1 MKKLLLIFFILYSA
15 TGFAQKITR
24 VNLLQSESFIGIKV
38 NGKNTQKVI
47 KPVFSQDNATLICD
61 SALFY
66 IEKNS
71 FDAFG
76 NVHINQADTINIY
89 SDLLNYNGNTK
100 QAILKNNVR
109 MIDKDAVLTTN
120 DLDYNMETKVG
131 HYYNGGKIVNGENT
145 LTSTN
150 GYYFSNSRDAYFRYN
165 VRVKSPEVLILSDT
179 LKYNTQNKIAYF
191 FGPTNI
197 YGKDD
202 TLYTENGQYN
212 TLTDQAAFGKRNL
225 YRQGSKSL
233 KGDSLFYDGKAGYG
247 RAVKNILFKDTAQK
261 IELRGDLGL
270 YRKKDESIEV
280 TKNAFVVIET
290 EKDSITKDSMY
301 LTADTLK
308 SRVLRKTELY
318 KLKIKNEEINTALI
332 AASEKKIDY
341 NDSLPTEN
349 QTQNPFGAQD
359 SLTKN
364 LVKDSLQKKAINDGL
379 AITKPTKT
387 DSVLVLKPLPQKQ
400 NLKPS
405 PININ
410 LVVLAPSIKTAI
422 PRLEIINKK
431 KLGIR
436 AIEAKTPNIIIAV
449 KAPLPPE
456 ATDTTKIRVLN
467 AYKKVKIFKSDLQAV
482 ADSAF
487 FSYGDSVLRIY
498 QKPMLWAQGSQIT
511 ADTMYLQ
518 MKHKKVDN
526 MDLIKNSI
534 IVNTEKD
541 SLTFNQVAGKKMKGY
556 FVKDKLDRVFVDGN
570 AESIYFPQDSAQ
582 KGSMLRTIAAR
593 MRIKFERDSLKEI
606 LWIRKPEVKVYPKE
620 KLTEE
625 LKTLANFSWKPKDR
639 PISKEQIIPSLRKT
653 LIKPSAKKTKTPMVK
668 PKVAAKK

>member
-1 MKKLLLIFFILYSA
+1 MFILNYV

-24 VNLLQSESFIGIKV
+24 VNLVQSESFIGMKV

-47 KPVFSQDNATLICD
+47 KPVFTQDNATLICD

-89 SDLLNYNGNTK
+89 SDLLNYDGNTK
-100 QAILKNNVR
+100 RAILKNNVR
-109 MIDKDAVLTTN
+109 MIDKDAILTTN
-120 DLDYNMETKVG
+120 DFDYNMQTKIG
-131 HYYNGGKIVNGENT
+131 NYYNGGKIVNGENT
-145 LTSTN
+145 LTSIN

-165 VRVKSPEVLILSDT
+165 VKVKSPDVVILSDT
-179 LKYNTQNKIAYF
+179 LKYNTQTKIAYF

-197 YGKDD
+197 YGKED

-212 TLTDQAAFGKRNL
+212 TLTDQAAFGKKNL
-225 YRQGSKSL
+225 YRQGAKSL

-261 IELRGDLGL
+261 IELRGDLGIYL
-270 YRKKDESIEV
+270 KKGESIEV

-290 EKDSITKDSMY
+290 EKDSLLKDSMY
-301 LTADTLK
+301 ITADTLK
-308 SRVLRKTELY
+308 SRVLPKKDLY
-318 KLKIKNEEINTALI
+318 TLRTKNEELNIALL
-332 AASEKKIDY
+332 AAIEKKIDY
-341 NDSLPTEN
+341 NDSPKSVT
-349 QTQNPFGAQD
+349 QTQSPFEKQTD
-359 SLTKN
+359 SLKTKP
-364 LVKDSLQKKAINDGL
+364 LKDSLILKKLI
-379 AITKPTKT
+379 KT
-387 DSVLVLKPLPQKQ
+387 DSVLVQKPKPILPKQ
-400 NLKPS
+400 NPKPG
-405 PININ
+405 PINIA
-410 LVVLAPSIKTAI
+410 LVVLAPQIKSII
-422 PRLEIINKK
+422 PKLEILDNK

-436 AIEAKTPNIIIAV
+436 ALEIKSPKNLIAV
-449 KAPLPPE
+449 KPPLPPD
-456 ATDTTKIRVLN
+456 ARDTTKIRILS

-487 FSYGDSVLRIY
+487 FSYGDSCLRIY
-498 QKPMLWAQGSQIT
+498 QKPMLWAQGSQIA

-526 MDLIKNSI
+526 MDLIKNAI

-541 SLTFNQVAGKKMKGY
+541 SLNFNQIAGKKMKGF

-570 AESIYFPQDSAQ
+570 AESIYFPQDSSQ
-582 KGSMLRTIAAR
+582 KGNMLRTIASR
-593 MRIKFERDSLKEI
+593 MRVMFAKDSLKSI

-639 PISKEQIIPSLRKT
+639 PISKEQIIPSLSKT
-653 LIKPSAKKTKTPMVK
+653 IVKQSQKKKKTPVIIKPKPK
-668 PKVAAKK
+668 PKVAVKRQSIFG

>member
-1 MKKLLLIFFILYSA
+1 VKKLLLYFFILNSA
-15 TGFAQKITR
+15 IGFAQKITR
-24 VNLLQSESFIGIKV
+24 VNLLQSESFIGMKV

-47 KPVFSQDNATLICD
+47 KPVFSQDNATLMCD

-100 QAILKNNVR
+100 LAILRNNVR

-120 DLDYNMETKVG
+120 NLDYNMDTKVG
-131 HYYNGGKIVNGENT
+131 HYFNGGKIVNGENT

-150 GYYFSNSRDAYFRYN
+150 GYYFSTLRDAYFRYN
-165 VRVKSPEVLILSDT
+165 VKVKSPEALILSDT
-179 LKYNTQNKIAYF
+179 LKYNTQSKIAYF
-191 FGPTNI
+191 FGPTHI

-247 RAVKNILFKDTAQK
+247 RAVKNILFKDTVQK
-261 IELRGDLGL
+261 VELRGDLGIYL
-270 YRKKDESIEV
+270 KKNESIEV

-318 KLKIKNEEINTALI
+318 KLKTKNEEINTALLL
-332 AASEKKIDY
+332 ASQKKIDY
-341 NDSLPTEN
+341 NDNVPIQN
-349 QTQNPFGAQD
+349 QNPFAPTD
-359 SLTKN
+359 SLKTKP
-364 LVKDSLQKKAINDGL
+364 INDSIIAPKPIKPDS
-379 AITKPTKT
+379 AIVVKPK
-387 DSVLVLKPLPQKQ
+387 SLPKNQD
-400 NLKPS
+400 LKPS

-410 LVVLAPSIKTAI
+410 LVVLAPSPQAAI
-422 PRLEIINKK
+422 PKLEIISKK

-436 AIEAKTPNIIIAV
+436 AIAAKNQTIIAAI

-456 ATDTTKIRVLN
+456 ASDTTKIRVLN

-487 FSYGDSVLRIY
+487 FSYGDSTLRIY
-498 QKPMLWAQGSQIT
+498 QKPMLWTQGSQIA

-526 MDLIKNSI
+526 MDLIKNAI

-541 SLTFNQVAGKKMKGY
+541 SLSFNQIAGKKMKGY

-582 KGSMLRTIAAR
+582 KGNMLRTIAAR
-593 MRIKFERDSLKEI
+593 MRVNFAKDSLKSI

-639 PISKEQIIPSLRKT
+639 PVSKEQIIPSLRKVMAKPNT
-653 LIKPSAKKTKTPMVK
+653 KKIKPSVATKPKAVVKTK
-668 PKVAAKK
+668 

>member
-1 MKKLLLIFFILYSA
+1 M
-15 TGFAQKITR
+15 GFAQKITK
-24 VNLLQSESFIGIKV
+24 VNLLQSESFIGMKV

-100 QAILKNNVR
+100 MAILRNNVR
-109 MIDKDAVLTTN
+109 MIDKDAILTTN
-120 DLDYNMETKVG
+120 NLDYNMQTKIG
-131 HYYNGGKIVNGENT
+131 NYFNGGKIVNGQNT

-165 VRVKSPEVLILSDT
+165 VKVKSPDVVILSDT
-179 LKYNTQNKIAYF
+179 LKYNTQSKIAYF

-247 RAVKNILFKDTAQK
+247 RAVKNILFKDKVQK
-261 IELRGDLGL
+261 IELRGDLGMYL
-270 YRKKDESIEV
+270 KKGESIEV

-290 EKDSITKDSMY
+290 EKDSLKKDSMY
-301 LTADTLK
+301 ITADTLK
-308 SRVLRKTELY
+308 SRVLPKKNLY
-318 KLKIKNEEINTALI
+318 ALRTKNEEFNIALL
-332 AASEKKIDY
+332 AASEKKVDYSNSPITNTQTQNSLENQIDSLKTKPQ
-341 NDSLPTEN
+341 NDSLN
-349 QTQNPFGAQD
+349 
-359 SLTKN
+359 
-364 LVKDSLQKKAINDGL
+364 
-379 AITKPTKT
+379 ITKPIKT
-387 DSVLVLKPLPQKQ
+387 DSVLVPKPMPLSSKQ
-400 NLKPS
+400 NLKPG
-405 PININ
+405 PINIALVITAPQNKSVIPKLEVIDN
-410 LVVLAPSIKTAI
+410 LKI
-422 PRLEIINKK
+422 
-431 KLGIR
+431 GIR
-436 AIEAKTPNIIIAV
+436 PVQIKPLKVTIAV
-449 KAPLPPE
+449 KPTLPPD
-456 ATDTTKIRVLN
+456 ASDTTKIRILS

-487 FSYGDSVLRIY
+487 FSYGDSTLRIY
-498 QKPMLWAQGSQIT
+498 QKPMLWAQDSQI
-511 ADTMYLQ
+511 ASDTMYLQ
-518 MKHKKVDN
+518 IKHKKVDN
-526 MDLIKNSI
+526 MDLIKNAI

-541 SLTFNQVAGKKMKGY
+541 SLYFNQIAGKKMKGF
-556 FVKDKLDRVFVDGN
+556 FVKEKLDRVFVDGN
-570 AESIYFPQDSAQ
+570 AESIYFPKDSSQ
-582 KGSMLRTIAAR
+582 KGNMLRTIASR
-593 MRIKFERDSLKEI
+593 MRVNFAKDSLKSI

-653 LIKPSAKKTKTPMVK
+653 ITKPSHKIKKAPTKIKPIPK
-668 PKVAAKK
+668 PKVVVKKQSIFG

>member
-1 MKKLLLIFFILYSA
+1 MKKLLLVFFILNSVI
-15 TGFAQKITR
+15 GFAQKITR
-24 VNLLQSESFIGIKV
+24 VNLLQSESFIGMKV

-100 QAILKNNVR
+100 MAILKNNVR

-120 DLDYNMETKVG
+120 DLDYNMQSKVG
-131 HYYNGGKIVNGENT
+131 HYFNGGKIENGANT

-165 VRVKSPEVLILSDT
+165 VKVKSPEALILSDT
-179 LKYNTQNKIAYF
+179 LKYNTQSKIAYF

-270 YRKKDESIEV
+270 YRKKNESIEV
-280 TKNAFVVIET
+280 TKNAFVVIES

-341 NDSLPTEN
+341 NDTMQSNGETLKPDNEPT
-349 QTQNPFGAQD
+349 D
-359 SLTKN
+359 SVKAKPI
-364 LVKDSLQKKAINDGL
+364 KDSLAL
-379 AITKPTKT
+379 TKPKNTDTVLLTKP
-387 DSVLVLKPLPQKQ
+387 KQILPKQ

-405 PININ
+405 PINIQ
-410 LVVLAPSIKTAI
+410 LVVLAPNIKTAI
-422 PRLEIINKK
+422 PKLEIINKK
-431 KLGIR
+431 KLGIK
-436 AIEAKTPNIIIAV
+436 AIELKINNIITAI
-449 KAPLPPE
+449 KPPLPPE
-456 ATDTTKIRVLN
+456 ASDTTKIRVLSAFKN
-467 AYKKVKIFKSDLQAV
+467 VKIFKSDLQAV

-526 MDLIKNSI
+526 MDLIKNAI

-541 SLTFNQVAGKKMKGY
+541 SLTFNQVAGKKMKGF

-625 LKTLANFSWKPKDR
+625 LKTLVNFSWKPKDR
-639 PISKEQIIPSLRKT
+639 PVSKEQIIPSLRKVIAKPNT
-653 LIKPSAKKTKTPMVK
+653 KKIKPSVATKPKAVVKTK
-668 PKVAAKK
+668 